1 MSSMT
6 ARDNGGRRRSRWFDP
21 RLALGM
27 VLVVGSI
34 AGVVALVGAVDR
46 TVTVYAASDALSAG
60 DRVTADDLVEH
71 RVRLGSIEGHYL
83 AIGDIPSGG
92 LVVTR
97 TIADGELVPAS
108 AVDDSAS
115 IRSASVV
122 VTIRGQLPRS
132 VAEGSVVDLW
142 AARAGGDGGFG
153 PPSVVVASATVVR
166 VTPQEGLVAGG
177 DAMAVELLIPRTRT
191 ARILEAKANDDV
203 LSLVS
208 ATLSAKE

>member
-6 ARDNGGRRRSRWFDP
+6 ARDNGRRRSSRWFDP
-21 RLALGM
+21 RLALGI

-34 AGVVALVGAVDR
+34 AGVVVLVSAVDR

-60 DRVTADDLVEH
+60 DRVTVDDLVEQK
-71 RVRLGSIEGHYL
+71 VRLGSLEGHYL
-83 AIGDIPSGG
+83 ALGDVPSDG

-115 IRSASVV
+115 IRSASIV

-132 VAEGSVVDLW
+132 VVEGSVVDLW
-142 AARAGGDGGFG
+142 AARASGEGDFG

-166 VTPQEGLVAGG
+166 VVEQEGLIAGG
-177 DAMAVELLIPRTRT
+177 DAMAVELLVPRTRT

-208 ATLSAKE
+208 ATLSTKE